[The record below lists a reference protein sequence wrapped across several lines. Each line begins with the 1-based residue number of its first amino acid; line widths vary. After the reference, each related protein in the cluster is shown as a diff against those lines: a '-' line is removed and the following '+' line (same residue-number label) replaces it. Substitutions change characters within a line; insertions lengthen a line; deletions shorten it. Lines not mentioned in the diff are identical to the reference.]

1 MDGGPK
7 AVRVTIF
14 NQNYS
19 LVASGE
25 PGHVE
30 KLAVWV
36 DDIMH
41 RISDEAGT
49 VDNGRTAVLTCLHLA
64 DQVYA
69 LQRDIERLKD
79 SFDSKA
85 RQFTVRIDEAL
96 EPRGGA

>member
-1 MDGGPK
+1 MDGVPK

-30 KLAVWV
+30 ELALWV
-36 DDIMH
+36 DDLMH

-49 VDNGRTAVLTCLHLA
+49 IDNTRTAVLTCLHLA

-69 LQRDIERLKD
+69 LQREFERLKA
-79 SFDSKA
+79 SYDSKA
-85 RQFTVRIDEAL
+85 RQFSVRIDEAL
-96 EPRGGA
+96 ERRGGA